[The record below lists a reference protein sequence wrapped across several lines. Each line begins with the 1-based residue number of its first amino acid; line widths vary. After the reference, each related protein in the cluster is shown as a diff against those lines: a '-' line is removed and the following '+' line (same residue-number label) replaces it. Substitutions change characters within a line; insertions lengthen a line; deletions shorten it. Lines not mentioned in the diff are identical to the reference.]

1 MKLLIVDDEV
11 IIRTGLSTVIPWAE
25 NGFSLL
31 PAAASAEEALM
42 RIPVERPELILTDI
56 RMTGASGLEMSSEV
70 LASYPDTEVIV
81 LSGYDEFAYAQ
92 QAIRQGVSEYLLKTS
107 GPDEIL
113 QAALRARDRRRS
125 KLEREE
131 SRRMQSEA
139 YYGQQIS
146 RLLGGGRPEPEL
158 LEQTFDW
165 HPALRAVGRSRG
177 LQLWLLGYAGPAA
190 ARGLAE
196 EAVQQLAGLL
206 GVPAAAHER
215 GWLLAAAVR
224 DGQELVPPMRS
235 IVRKAAAAGV
245 PLHAAG
251 GEVQPGWDGMEAARR
266 TALHAYSSRYL
277 AGSGGVVL
285 HAEVSGREGM
295 RTVCSPEE
303 EREIAR
309 MLQAGRAEAV
319 EQWTDRL
326 LECIRSE
333 GKATPASATAY
344 FHSVLIAGCRWLDRS
359 AESVGAEPAAPLEGL
374 EISGLEE
381 QPRETLITCLLTL
394 ASRYREL
401 ASGGHGAVRRACEY
415 IREHL
420 SSSLSLQQV
429 ARHVHMNP
437 TYFSELFK
445 REAGLTYLEFVT
457 AARMERARDLLLH
470 TPAKVARIAAE
481 VGYEDAKHFNKL
493 FKTHSGCTPTEFRQA
508 GR

>member
-81 LSGYDEFAYAQ
+81 LSGYDEFTYAQ

-177 LQLWLLGYAGPAA
+177 LQLWLLGYAGP
-190 ARGLAE
+190 
-196 EAVQQLAGLL
+196 
-206 GVPAAAHER
+206 
-215 GWLLAAAVR
+215 
-224 DGQELVPPMRS
+224 
-235 IVRKAAAAGV
+235 
-245 PLHAAG
+245 
-251 GEVQPGWDGMEAARR
+251 
-266 TALHAYSSRYL
+266 
-277 AGSGGVVL
+277 
-285 HAEVSGREGM
+285 
-295 RTVCSPEE
+295 
-303 EREIAR
+303 
-309 MLQAGRAEAV
+309 
-319 EQWTDRL
+319 
-326 LECIRSE
+326 
-333 GKATPASATAY
+333 
-344 FHSVLIAGCRWLDRS
+344 
-359 AESVGAEPAAPLEGL
+359 
-374 EISGLEE
+374 
-381 QPRETLITCLLTL
+381 
-394 ASRYREL
+394 
-401 ASGGHGAVRRACEY
+401 
-415 IREHL
+415 
-420 SSSLSLQQV
+420 
-429 ARHVHMNP
+429 
-437 TYFSELFK
+437 
-445 REAGLTYLEFVT
+445 
-457 AARMERARDLLLH
+457 
-470 TPAKVARIAAE
+470 
-481 VGYEDAKHFNKL
+481 
-493 FKTHSGCTPTEFRQA
+493 
-508 GR
+508 